1 VLTIVALV
9 SGGGSNLRALL
20 EACDNPLFPARVRA
34 VGSDR
39 AAPALEHAEQFSV
52 PTFVLDPEKFSSRD
66 QWADLLLRSIEFHK
80 PDLVVLAG
88 FMRILPKAVVDAL
101 SPKIINIHPS
111 LLPAFPGAHAVA
123 DALAAGAKV
132 TGATVHIVDNGVDTG
147 PVIMQTEV
155 PIPDGI
161 SESALH
167 DLIREVEKKQLIE
180 VVRDIAEGSVRL
192 GEIK

>member
-1 VLTIVALV
+1 
-9 SGGGSNLRALL
+9 
-20 EACDNPLFPARVRA
+20 
-34 VGSDR
+34 
-39 AAPALEHAEQFSV
+39 
-52 PTFVLDPEKFSSRD
+52 
-66 QWADLLLRSIEFHK
+66 LLLRSIEFHK

-147 PVIMQTEV
+147 PVIRQTEV

-180 VVRDIAEGSVRL
+180 VVRDIAEGRVKL

>member
-1 VLTIVALV
+1 
-9 SGGGSNLRALL
+9 
-20 EACDNPLFPARVRA
+20 
-34 VGSDR
+34 
-39 AAPALEHAEQFSV
+39 
-52 PTFVLDPEKFSSRD
+52 
-66 QWADLLLRSIEFHK
+66 
-80 PDLVVLAG
+80 
-88 FMRILPKAVVDAL
+88 MRILPKAVVDAL

-147 PVIMQTEV
+147 PVIRQTEV

-161 SESALH
+161 SELALH

>member
-1 VLTIVALV
+1 
-9 SGGGSNLRALL
+9 
-20 EACDNPLFPARVRA
+20 
-34 VGSDR
+34 
-39 AAPALEHAEQFSV
+39 
-52 PTFVLDPEKFSSRD
+52 
-66 QWADLLLRSIEFHK
+66 
-80 PDLVVLAG
+80 
-88 FMRILPKAVVDAL
+88 MRILPKAVVDAL

-147 PVIMQTEV
+147 PVIRQKEV